1 LAPESSEQNRPA
13 LHPVVD
19 LVLRPFQAFLRLEAS
34 SGLLLLGAAAMAL
47 VWANVSWETYT
58 AATSYEIAIGAIAFS
73 VLDLVNE
80 GLMTLFFLV
89 VGLEIKRE
97 LVHGELDTP
106 GKAAL
111 PALAAV
117 GGMAVPAGIY
127 LALNPDGPASRGW
140 AIPIATD
147 IAFSVGVL
155 TLLRGRVPP
164 ALIVFVTALA
174 IFDDIGGIAVIAFF
188 YGQGVD
194 ASALLGV
201 AACGAVL
208 VVLNRA
214 GVRRGIAYAA
224 LCFALW
230 YAMHRAGVHATLAGV
245 AVGLAVPSKAVGE
258 DEEPPLDRFQHALHH
273 WVAFGIVPIFAL
285 VNGGVFLGDASWD
298 SLAKPVTLGIA
309 SGLLLGKTVGIYGA
323 TIAAVRGGVAPRP
336 GGATNGQVLGT
347 SMIAGI
353 GFTVSIFIAT
363 LAFAHAPDLLADA
376 KLGIILGSLASG
388 VLGFLVLRFARNANP
403 QLANDSTA

>member
-1 LAPESSEQNRPA
+1 M
-13 LHPVVD
+13 
-19 LVLRPFQAFLRLEAS
+19 RPFQAFLRLEAS
-34 SGLLLLGAAAMAL
+34 SGLLLLAAAAVAL
-47 VWANVSWETYT
+47 GWANVSWQTYT
-58 AATSYEIAIGAIAFS
+58 AATSYEIAIGAIHVS
-73 VLDLVNE
+73 VVDLVNE

-89 VGLEIKRE
+89 VGMEIKRE

-111 PALAAV
+111 PAVAAV
-117 GGMAVPAGIY
+117 GGMVVPAAIY
-127 LALNPDGPASRGW
+127 LALNPQGAAARGW

-174 IFDDIGGIAVIAFF
+174 IFDDIGGIAVIALF
-188 YGQGVD
+188 YGHGVH
-194 ASALLGV
+194 AWALLGV
-201 AACGAVL
+201 AACGVML

-214 GVRRGIAYAA
+214 RVRRRRAYGIV
-224 LCFALW
+224 CVALW

-245 AVGLAVPSKAVGE
+245 GVGLAVPAHVIGD
-258 DEEPPLDRFQHALHH
+258 DEESPLDRFQHTLHH

-285 VNGGVFLGDASWD
+285 VNGGVHLGDVSWGAFAN
-298 SLAKPVTLGIA
+298 SVTLGIGA
-309 SGLLLGKTVGIYGA
+309 GLLVGKTVGIFGA
-323 TIAAVRGGVAPRP
+323 TIAGVKGGVALRP
-336 GGATNGQVLGT
+336 GGATNRQVLGA

-363 LAFAHAPDLLADA
+363 LAFADAPELLMDA

-388 VLGFLVLRFARNANP
+388 VLGFLVLRVGGNEDAYARNE
-403 QLANDSTA
+403 STA